1 MLCNECQKKPAT
13 VHITKIINGEKAEIH
28 LCEECAKQK
37 QIGFSMGINPFG
49 FDIEQ
54 GFSIGKLLSNFFD
67 APEKAQQLKSDEQKC
82 DRCGLSFPIFAQT
95 GRFGCSNCYNAFEGA
110 LNPML
115 RKIHGKTYHVG
126 KVPRRSGSQIRV
138 RNEIQHLKRE
148 LQEAVNAEEY
158 ERAAVIRDKI
168 KELEENNENRK

>member
-1 MLCNECQKKPAT
+1 MC
-13 VHITKIINGEKAEIH
+13 KA
-28 LCEECAKQK
+28 KTNWVFQW
-37 QIGFSMGINPFG
+37 GVNPFG

-54 GFSIGKLLSNFFD
+54 GFSIGKLLSSFFD
-67 APEKAQQLKSDEQKC
+67 VPGKGQQLKSDELKC
-82 DRCGLSFPIFAQT
+82 DQCGLSFPRFAQT